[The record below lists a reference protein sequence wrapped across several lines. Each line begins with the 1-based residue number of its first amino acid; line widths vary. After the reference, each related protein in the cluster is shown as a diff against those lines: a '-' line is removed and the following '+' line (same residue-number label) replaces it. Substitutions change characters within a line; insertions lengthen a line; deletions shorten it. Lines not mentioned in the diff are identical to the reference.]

1 MSEAL
6 AGDVTDDEIGAP
18 VRFAH
23 LPADHLVHQLDMRVA
38 DPGDGTAAVELD
50 LAPNVVNIYG
60 ALQGGLLATVVDVV
74 CGRAVRASLTAP
86 STFVTRDLTVHYLS
100 GLSVGPVRAVAHVR
114 RSTRSTVVIQVDVC
128 DADGSV
134 GAIATVTFAVR
145 PIGVGAPG
153 AGDPG
158 AGAGA

>member
-1 MSEAL
+1 MAETVA
-6 AGDVTDDEIGAP
+6 ARRVDDETGAP
-18 VRFAH
+18 VLFAH
-23 LPADHLVHQLDMRVA
+23 LPVDHLVHQLDMRVA

-50 LAPNVVNIYG
+50 LAPKVGNIYG

-74 CGRAVRASLTAP
+74 CGRAVGGSLTMP

-100 GLSVGPVRAVAHVR
+100 GLSVGPVRAVSHVR

-128 DADGSV
+128 DAEGSV

-145 PIGVGAPG
+145 PVEAD
-153 AGDPG
+153 AVDPG
-158 AGAGA
+158 AGA